1 MAPKLLEKYGPWALV
16 TGASS
21 GIGEQ
26 FARRLARA
34 GFNLVLI
41 ARRAQRLSLLEAELR
56 ARHRIDIEVLAED
69 LADRGGIDRVI
80 CAALGRDLG
89 LVASNAGFGLKGP
102 FERSPRASLEAML
115 DTNVRAPLLLLH
127 ALMPRLLQRGR
138 GGIILTGSIEGEA
151 PFPWSSA
158 YAASK
163 AFIHSLG
170 LGLSGELSG
179 TGIDLLV
186 LEPGPT
192 DTEALTLQGF
202 SKATM
207 RGLMSPAEVA
217 KQALAQI
224 GRAPLHIPG
233 KENRKFVTAM
243 RRMPKPRLVEFN
255 ALNMAGALAA
265 NGQSVER
272 AGPVERAAP

>member
-1 MAPKLLEKYGPWALV
+1 MAATRTLLEKYGPWALV

-34 GFNLVLI
+34 GFNLVLT
-41 ARRAQRLSLLEAELR
+41 ARRAQRLSSLEAELR
-56 ARHRIDIEVLAED
+56 KRGRIEIEVLAED
-69 LADRGGIDRVI
+69 LADRAGLDRV
-80 CAALGRDLG
+80 AAAAQARELG
-89 LVASNAGFGLKGP
+89 LVVSNAGFGLKGP
-102 FERSPRASLEAML
+102 FERSERARLEAML
-115 DTNVRAPLLLLH
+115 DTNVRAPLILLH
-127 ALMPRLLQRGR
+127 SLLPQLLQRGR

-158 YAASK
+158 YAATK

-170 LGLSGELSG
+170 LGLSGELAG

-186 LEPGPT
+186 LEPGAT
-192 DTEALTLQGF
+192 DTEALVLQGF
-202 SKATM
+202 SRTTM
-207 RGLMSPAEVA
+207 HGLMAPAEVA
-217 KQALAQI
+217 KQALAQL

-233 KENRKFVTAM
+233 KENRKFVSAM

-255 ALNMAGALAA
+255 AGNMAGALAA

-272 AGPVERAAP
+272 AGRAR